1 MKTKKKGNIV
11 YRIGNAFNN
20 FAQVYLPDSLTIAI
34 ILAIAVFLIGMI
46 GTRTSPIVLAGY
58 FTDGMWNLLSFAM
71 QVCVMMLLSAMLAK
85 TKPVAKLMNK
95 LADIPKT
102 ATQAYVLGV
111 IMFMIINAVQSTFEI
126 PFAAIY
132 AKTVSKKV
140 KGIHFPYLLALGYVA
155 EMMWQCAIGGTI
167 PLLVAT
173 EGSYAVEAAGRVIPM
188 TETICSLQNI
198 LITIILFITIPILA
212 RFIMPTNQDE
222 IEEYDPAKYEDEKFE
237 CMRPANPTFAQKL
250 MYSRIPTLTIGVIA
264 IIPAIMAVARK
275 GINALNINT
284 VNLIIFAL
292 CFLMVDHGAEFMKR
306 VGNSASA
313 AGPTIVQFPI
323 YAGIMGMM
331 AGCGLTTMV
340 VSFFANIATA
350 ETLPNVVNIC
360 SGLLNFV
367 IPSCGSKFSIE
378 APIFFETANR
388 LGANL
393 ANVAVA
399 NAWGDA
405 VLKIMHPFY
414 ALPILAIGKIEA
426 KDILGYTTVFAI
438 WGVVVVQAVIF
449 ICNSIL

>member
-1 MKTKKKGNIV
+1 MSSKKQGNIA

-20 FAQVYLPDSLTIAI
+20 FAQEYLPDSLTIAI
-34 ILAIAVFLIGMI
+34 ILAILVFLIGSV
-46 GTRTSPIVLAGY
+46 GTRTSPIAMAGY
-58 FTDGMWNLLSFAM
+58 FTDGMWNLLSFGM
-71 QVCVMMLLSAMLAK
+71 QVCVMMLFSAMLAK
-85 TKPVAKLMNK
+85 TKPMAKVMNK

-102 ATQAYVLGV
+102 ATQAYIFGV
-111 IMFMIINAVQSTFEI
+111 IMFMIINSIQSTFEI

-173 EGSYAVEAAGRVIPM
+173 EGSYAAVAAGRVIPM
-188 TETICSLQNI
+188 TETVLSLQNI
-198 LITIILFITIPILA
+198 LTTIILFITIPILA
-212 RFIMPTNQDE
+212 RLMMPTDPNE
-222 IEEYDPAKYEDEKFE
+222 IEEYDPSKYEDEVFE
-237 CMRPANPTFAQKL
+237 CERPANPTFAQKI
-250 MYSRIPTLTIGVIA
+250 MYSRIPTLVIGIIA
-264 IIPAIMAVARK
+264 LVPAIMAVAK
-275 GINALNINT
+275 SGINALNINT
-284 VNLIIFAL
+284 VNLILFAL

-306 VGNSASA
+306 VSGSVSA

-331 AGCGLTTMV
+331 AGCGLITIV

-350 ETLPNVVNIC
+350 ETLPNVVNI
-360 SGLLNFV
+360 SSSLLNFV
-367 IPSCGSKFSIE
+367 ILSCGSKFSIE

-438 WGVVVVQAVIF
+438 WGVVVVQVVIF
-449 ICNSIL
+449 LCNSIL